1 MMSNFLEDASDYAMN
16 QALENGRLFQS
27 IPDSQDG
34 ITLLEQGEDF
44 SVQDNSYQT
53 VQID

>member
-1 MMSNFLEDASDYAMN
+1 MN

-34 ITLLEQGEDF
+34 ITMLEQGDDDF
-44 SVQDNSYQT
+44 SVQDKSYQT
-53 VQID
+53 VQIG